1 MSGASRHKGAVLVV
15 GAAGTLGQA
24 TCAVLAEQGAT
35 VYAADAKDCAGV
47 LAELGDGHQAWQV
60 DVTDERSVEVLVE
73 QVFAA
78 GPCSGVVYAAGAN
91 YTGPVATTS
100 WPDYERVMSV
110 NLRGAFHIGKA
121 LSSHLS
127 KSPGPLALAF
137 LSSVAGLKGEY
148 GGSVYCASKFG
159 LIGFVQSLASE
170 IAAYGCRA
178 NAVCPGNV
186 DSTMLRELAEQ
197 IAERSGDTADQVLA
211 QWADTIAFRRLI
223 QPVEVAR
230 TCAWLVSCESSGISG
245 QSIVVDGPP
254 LGV

>member
-1 MSGASRHKGAVLVV
+1 MI

-24 TCAVLAEQGAT
+24 SCAVLAEQGAT
-35 VYAADAKDCAGV
+35 VYAADAKDCTEIVAD
-47 LAELGDGHQAWQV
+47 LGDDHRAWQV

-73 QVFAA
+73 QAFEA

-110 NLRGAFHIGKA
+110 NLRGAFHTGKA
-121 LSSHLS
+121 LSSRLS
-127 KSPGPLALAF
+127 KSPGPLALVF

-170 IAAYGCRA
+170 IATYGGRA

-186 DSTMLRELAEQ
+186 DSAMLRELAEQ
-197 IAERSGDTADQVLA
+197 VAERSGYSSDRVLA
-211 QWADTIAFRRLI
+211 QWANTIAFRRLI
-223 QPVEVAR
+223 EPAEVAN
-230 TCAWLVSCESSGISG
+230 TCAWLVSPESSGISG
-245 QSIVVDGPP
+245 QCIVVDGPSI
-254 LGV
+254 GA